1 MTTMS
6 EQHDF
11 DQLLDFD
18 LSSFDSI
25 GLDLGT
31 KQLGRASFLNVNK
44 KLMAV
49 DDEIAAILAREEEMQ
64 RQELEKAKEE
74 EREREAALQTLLAE
88 KEREKETAK
97 ERERK
102 AEADKREA
110 EAAAA
115 AAAAATA
122 RKAPIP
128 EPLAA
133 VKQLERKS
141 SVSSISSG
149 TPSVVPSISSAR
161 SKSVSSSFGPSLHR
175 RKSVV
180 SVKSTAP
187 TTQRSGFGFS
197 FFSRKNQSDTNL
209 PPSAAP
215 SPSPMQHRQNLP
227 VSASP
232 APSLIPGSAL
242 SPDSHTT
249 GSLSRETPLSLAR
262 DHSVKSNSGN
272 ARSSTLSMN
281 VPSPRLSVMSEAD
294 TVRMSNRDSSAST
307 IKIESR
313 ISRSYAES
321 PKLEVMLP
329 SEDDK
334 DLFEFKF

>member
-1 MTTMS
+1 
-6 EQHDF
+6 
-11 DQLLDFD
+11 
-18 LSSFDSI
+18 
-25 GLDLGT
+25 
-31 KQLGRASFLNVNK
+31 
-44 KLMAV
+44 
-49 DDEIAAILAREEEMQ
+49 EEMQ
-64 RQELEKAKEE
+64 RQEVEKAMEE
-74 EREREAALQTLLAE
+74 DRQREAALQTLLAE
-88 KEREKETAK
+88 KEREKEREMEK
-97 ERERK
+97 ERK
-102 AEADKREA
+102 AEADRREA
-110 EAAAA
+110 EEAAT
-115 AAAAATA
+115 AAATA
-122 RKAPIP
+122 RKAAAAMPDP
-128 EPLAA
+128 QLAA

-161 SKSVSSSFGPSLHR
+161 SKSVSSSFGPTLHR

-180 SVKSTAP
+180 SVKATAP
-187 TTQRSGFGFS
+187 TQRSGFGFS
-197 FFSRKNQSDTNL
+197 FFSRKNQSSEPNL

-215 SPSPMQHRQNLP
+215 SPSPMLHNNNNSRHNLP
-227 VSASP
+227 VNASP

-242 SPDSHTT
+242 SPDSP

-262 DHSVKSNSGN
+262 DVSVKSNSGN

-281 VPSPRLSVMSEAD
+281 VPSPRMSVMSEAD

-329 SEDDK
+329 SEDEK

>member
-6 EQHDF
+6 EHDF

-64 RQELEKAKEE
+64 RQEMEKAEE
-74 EREREAALQTLLAE
+74 EDREREAALQTLLAE
-88 KEREKETAK
+88 KEREKVREM
-97 ERERK
+97 ERK
-102 AEADKREA
+102 AEVERREA
-110 EAAAA
+110 EEAAAA
-115 AAAAATA
+115 A
-122 RKAPIP
+122 RKAVMPDP
-128 EPLAA
+128 SLAA

-149 TPSVVPSISSAR
+149 TPSVVPSISSSR
-161 SKSVSSSFGPSLHR
+161 SKSVSSSFGPTLHR

-180 SVKSTAP
+180 SVKATAP
-187 TTQRSGFGFS
+187 TQRSGFGFS
-197 FFSRKNQSDTNL
+197 FFSRKNQSEPNL

-215 SPSPMQHRQNLP
+215 SPSPMQHRQ

-242 SPDSHTT
+242 SPDSP

-262 DHSVKSNSGN
+262 DVSVKSNSGN

-329 SEDDK
+329 SEDEK

>member
-1 MTTMS
+1 MS
-6 EQHDF
+6 EHDF
-11 DQLLDFD
+11 DKLLDFD

-49 DDEIAAILAREEEMQ
+49 DDEIAAILGREEEMQ
-64 RQELEKAKEE
+64 RQEVEKAMEE
-74 EREREAALQTLLAE
+74 DRQREAALQTLLAE
-88 KEREKETAK
+88 KQREKE
-97 ERERK
+97 REMEKGRK
-102 AEADKREA
+102 AEADRREA
-110 EAAAA
+110 EEAAAA
-115 AAAAATA
+115 AARKAAAA
-122 RKAPIP
+122 AMPDP
-128 EPLAA
+128 QLAA

-161 SKSVSSSFGPSLHR
+161 SKSVSSSFGPTLHR

-180 SVKSTAP
+180 SVKATQAP
-187 TTQRSGFGFS
+187 TQRSGFGFS
-197 FFSRKNQSDTNL
+197 FFSRKNQSSEPNL

-215 SPSPMQHRQNLP
+215 SPSPMLHNNNNRQNLP
-227 VSASP
+227 VNASP

-242 SPDSHTT
+242 SPDSP

-262 DHSVKSNSGN
+262 DVSVKSNSGN

-281 VPSPRLSVMSEAD
+281 VPSPRMSVMSEAD

-329 SEDDK
+329 SEDEK